1 MVPVV
6 TALLFLTN
14 TGMYDY
20 FMWISM
26 NLNRLI
32 LILMVVRN
40 NMVVNTPAQLTQPY
54 YECYPSPDAAFFN
67 ALGIAS
73 GNTQLAVPLAVLG
86 TIPLLYL
93 LLLLLGQVPPKEE
106 YSNQEKAQVMD
117 IFSIILLRLRDGK
130 SRGFKR
136 RGVLL
141 KMIKELISA
150 AKEEVGYPDSDDDE
164 DEDDEDDEDD
174 DGDEDENGGEAEDS
188 DDDEDEYERQTSFST
203 AASSQASYPLNP
215 HAVLT
220 HQNSNSDMS
229 FRASY
234 VIDSDDELESPPAIV
249 SAGNSPRV
257 SAPTAVNGN
266 SNSSSRVNSPSVTV
280 SKSSK
285 AAPKASSA
293 TKASTVGKDG
303 KKKSAKSSPSAAS
316 KKTLGK
322 KVKVKKVDSAVAGG
336 SSDAMATAPAAAS
349 HATGFRARRTKME
362 IFTRYEYLCDHGI
375 SVLCAIILFIS

>member
-1 MVPVV
+1 
-6 TALLFLTN
+6 
-14 TGMYDY
+14 
-20 FMWISM
+20 
-26 NLNRLI
+26 
-32 LILMVVRN
+32 
-40 NMVVNTPAQLTQPY
+40 MVVNTPAQLTQPY
-54 YECYPSPDAAFFN
+54 YECYPSADAAFFN

-164 DEDDEDDEDD
+164 DEDDEDDYG
-174 DGDEDENGGEAEDS
+174 DGDEDDHVGDAEDS
-188 DDDEDEYERQTSFST
+188 DVEDGDEDERQTSFST
-203 AASSQASYPLNP
+203 AASSQASYHLNP

-220 HQNSNSDMS
+220 HQNSNTDMS

-234 VIDSDDELESPPAIV
+234 VIDSDDELEAPPAIV
-249 SAGNSPRV
+249 SAGNSPRT
-257 SAPTAVNGN
+257 SAPHTTNGSN
-266 SNSSSRVNSPSVTV
+266 SSNSSSRVNSPIVTV
-280 SKSSK
+280 TKSSK
-285 AAPKASSA
+285 SIAKSPSA
-293 TKASTVGKDG
+293 TKAPTISANKDTKKNST
-303 KKKSAKSSPSAAS
+303 KSSTGATS
-316 KKTLGK
+316 KKTLRK
-322 KVKVKKVDSAVAGG
+322 KTKVKKVDSSADVGT
-336 SSDAMATAPAAAS
+336 SSETISSAPASSNYPA
-349 HATGFRARRTKME
+349 GFRARRTKMD
-362 IFTRYEYLCDHGI
+362 IFTKYE
-375 SVLCAIILFIS
+375 SVSY